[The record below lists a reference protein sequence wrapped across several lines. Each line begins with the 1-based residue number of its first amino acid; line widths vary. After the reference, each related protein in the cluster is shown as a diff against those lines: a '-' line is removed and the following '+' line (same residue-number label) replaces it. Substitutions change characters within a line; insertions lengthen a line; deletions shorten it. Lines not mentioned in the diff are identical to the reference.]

1 MVRPVIAT
9 EAAPLRGRRRELA
22 ELDALIS
29 RARTGRS
36 GALVVSGEA
45 GVGKTALLD
54 HAATRAATSIRV
66 ERTSLRSPRWSWRTP
81 ACSSCAVA

>member
-66 ERTSLRSPRWSWRTP
+66 ERMRSPRWSWRTP

>member
-9 EAAPLRGRRRELA
+9 EAAPLRGRRRELG

-29 RARTGRS
+29 RARTGSS
-36 GALVVSGEA
+36 GALVISGEA

-54 HAATRAATSIRV
+54 HAAARAATSIRV
-66 ERTSLRSPRWSWRTP
+66 ERTVAAESEMELAY